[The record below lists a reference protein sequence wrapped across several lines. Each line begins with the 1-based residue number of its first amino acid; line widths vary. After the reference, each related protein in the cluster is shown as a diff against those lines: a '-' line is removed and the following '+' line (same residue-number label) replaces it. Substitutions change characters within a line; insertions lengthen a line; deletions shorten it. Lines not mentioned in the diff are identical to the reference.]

1 MNIEAWVAGEVTN
14 GREASIRLAML
25 ESRYPPEIPALR
37 AIADWADGIC
47 KRIGCTSTIHLP
59 SDVITFYPV
68 SKL

>member
-1 MNIEAWVAGEVTN
+1 MSIEAWVVGEVIN
-14 GREASIRLAML
+14 GREATVSLALL
-25 ESRYPPEIPALR
+25 ESRYPPEVPALR

-47 KRIGCTSTIHLP
+47 KRIGCTSTIHVP